1 MKELIE
7 EYGQGY
13 EMLRKA
19 IEGLTEEELRFKP
32 APEKWSIHQILIHI
46 ADSELVSTQ
55 RIKKVL
61 AEEEPILFSV
71 DQNAWVDGLGYDQLD
86 RKQYL
91 HLFRLLRSSMLPI
104 LNSLSPEQ
112 IERVGVYPDAGKFTI
127 KQLLE
132 YRVQH
137 VRRHLSQIEQVRK
150 AYQKILD
157 S

>member
-7 EYGQGY
+7 AYAEGY
-13 EMLRKA
+13 DLLQKA
-19 IEGLTEEELRFKP
+19 LEGLTEEEFRYKP
-32 APEKWSIHQILIHI
+32 APEKWSIHQIIIHI

-71 DQNAWVDGLGYDQLD
+71 DQDAWAVELGYDTLD
-86 RKQYL
+86 RDQYL
-91 HLFRLLRSSMLPI
+91 HLFGLLRTSMLPI

-112 IERVGVYPDAGKFTI
+112 VQRVGVYSDAGKFTI

-137 VRRHLSQIEQVRK
+137 VKGHLSQIEHVRK
-150 AYQKILD
+150 AYQKVRA
-157 S
+157 

>member
-1 MKELIE
+1 VKELIE

-13 EMLRKA
+13 EMLRKS

-32 APEKWSIHQILIHI
+32 APDKWSINLILIHL

-71 DQNAWVDGLGYDQLD
+71 DQDAWADGLGYDQLD
-86 RKQYL
+86 REQYL
-91 HLFRLLRSSMLPI
+91 QLFKLLRSSLLPI
-104 LNSLSPEQ
+104 LKSLSPEQ
-112 IERVGVYPDAGKFTI
+112 VERVGVYPDAGKFTI

-132 YRVQH
+132 YRVKH
-137 VRRHLSQIEQVRK
+137 VQDHLSQIEQVRK
-150 AYQKILD
+150 AYQKNQV
-157 S
+157 

>member
-13 EMLRKA
+13 EMIRKS
-19 IEGLTEEELRFKP
+19 IEGLTEEGVRFKP
-32 APEKWSIHQILIHI
+32 APDKWSIHQILIHI

-71 DQNAWVDGLGYDQLD
+71 DQDAWANGLDYNQLD
-86 RKQYL
+86 REQYL
-91 HLFRLLRSSMLPI
+91 QLFKILRSSMLPI
-104 LNSLSPEQ
+104 LRSLLPEKG
-112 IERVGVYPDAGKFTI
+112 ERVGVYPDAGKFTV

-132 YRVQH
+132 YRVKH
-137 VRRHLSQIEQVRK
+137 VQGHLSQIEQVRK
-150 AYQKILD
+150 AYQKNQA
-157 S
+157 